1 MDSVRRTSRELDL
14 YSWTQTRV
22 RSDLTLRVL
31 LEKFGRAV
39 DVTLHLVPALF
50 AVVLILMAYQMAHG
64 PRYATGSPR
73 GANATIS
80 VSPASQGR

>member
-1 MDSVRRTSRELDL
+1 MDSGGRTSRELDL

-22 RSDLTLRVL
+22 RSDLTLRIL

-50 AVVLILMAYQMAHG
+50 AIALILMAYQMAQG
-64 PRYATGSPR
+64 PRYAAGSQR
-73 GANATIS
+73 DANVTIS
-80 VSPASQGR
+80 VSPAPQGR